1 MHTARVQLWYGND
14 ILKTII
20 RLSHVSAPMSDYSC
34 TTINSE
40 MNRSIGGNEV
50 SEDEEEDEN
59 AEPFQMP
66 EESESQHESYSQDVR
81 PDEFLNKNKGYVLQ
95 SILTNQSNDN
105 IYL

>member
-1 MHTARVQLWYGND
+1 
-14 ILKTII
+14 
-20 RLSHVSAPMSDYSC
+20 MSDYSC

>member
-1 MHTARVQLWYGND
+1 
-14 ILKTII
+14 
-20 RLSHVSAPMSDYSC
+20 MSDYSC

-50 SEDEEEDEN
+50 SEEEEEDEN

-81 PDEFLNKNKGYVLQ
+81 PDEFLNKNKGYVF
-95 SILTNQSNDN
+95 
-105 IYL
+105 

>member
-1 MHTARVQLWYGND
+1 
-14 ILKTII
+14 
-20 RLSHVSAPMSDYSC
+20 MSDYSC

-50 SEDEEEDEN
+50 SEEEEEDEN

-81 PDEFLNKNKGYVLQ
+81 PDEFLNKNKGYVFK
-95 SILTNQSNDN
+95 SIITNHSNDN

>member
-1 MHTARVQLWYGND
+1 MYGINFNKQDEKVEWLPLEYFDDSEYDEHND
-14 ILKTII
+14 D

-50 SEDEEEDEN
+50 SEEEEEDEN

-66 EESESQHESYSQDVR
+66 EEYDSQHESYSQD
-81 PDEFLNKNKGYVLQ
+81 F
-95 SILTNQSNDN
+95 
-105 IYL
+105 